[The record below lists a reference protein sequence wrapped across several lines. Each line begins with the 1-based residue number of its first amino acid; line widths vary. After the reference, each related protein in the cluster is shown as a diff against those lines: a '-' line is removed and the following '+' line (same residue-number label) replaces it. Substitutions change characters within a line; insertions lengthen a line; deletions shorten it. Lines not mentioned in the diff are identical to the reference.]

1 MTNNTVL
8 TFYGTNN
15 FINNSADNGGGA
27 IFASDIIVL
36 AFTGTN
42 TFIGNHVNR
51 SDGGA
56 YNNVVLTFSLE
67 PTTSS
72 KTQQKKSGGVISTWR
87 HTTVIFDGINE
98 FIGNLASK
106 YSGGAMC
113 TCLQWN
119 QQLY

>member
-27 IFASDIIVL
+27 IFASDITVL

-56 YNNVVLTFSLE
+56 IYTYNNVVLTFNG
-67 PTTSS
+67 TNNFIKNTA
-72 KTQQKKSGGVISTWR
+72 KKSGGVISTWR
-87 HTTVIFDGINE
+87 LLSLMELT
-98 FIGNLASK
+98 NLLA
-106 YSGGAMC
+106 
-113 TCLQWN
+113 T
-119 QQLY
+119 

>member
-1 MTNNTVL
+1 MEPTTL
-8 TFYGTNN
+8 SITQQTC
-15 FINNSADNGGGA
+15 NGGGA

-56 YNNVVLTFSLE
+56 YNNVVLTFNGTNNFIKNSA
-67 PTTSS
+67 
-72 KTQQKKSGGVISTWR
+72 KKSGGVISTWR
-87 HTTVIFDGINE
+87 HTAVIFDGINE